1 MRSSLLGALLPLVPL
16 SAAAPAEPV
25 KVPRH
30 ATVVT
35 RQTLLSNYT
44 FIIAGGGIAGLTL
57 ADRLTEDPSGML
69 VLTDDVLSC
78 HDQGLLTCFL
88 SSSDCPGH

>member
-1 MRSSLLGALLPLVPL
+1 MIASKSKFPQKPPKMRSSLLGALLPLIPL
-16 SAAAPAEPV
+16 SAGAPAEPV

-57 ADRLTEDPSGML
+57 ADRLTEDPSGTLPFMG
-69 VLTDDVLSC
+69 VSSC
-78 HDQGLLTCFL
+78 HA
-88 SSSDCPGH
+88 

>member
-1 MRSSLLGALLPLVPL
+1 MRFSQSSLFGALLASAAL
-16 SAAAPAEPV
+16 SAAAPAESV
-25 KVPRH
+25 AARH

-57 ADRLTEDPSGML
+57 ADRLTEDPNGKSSPLRIGGSNGDVP
-69 VLTDDVLSC
+69 VLTRHSLIK
-78 HDQGLLTCFL
+78 
-88 SSSDCPGH
+88 